1 MRYWAI
7 IGVGAFLALSMS
19 LISTVLTG
27 RTEVRPLPFAHEPL
41 EEKGGAVQRELDR
54 LYTRYDDRLASLS
67 GLLITARPTSLAA
80 ESAASKIAGVR
91 TATRISLSDS
101 GEDLHLEIRRTGE
114 GEVPFD
120 PGRFPRPVLT
130 EVSSGSGLP
139 DAKVRKIDAT
149 LMQEKTGSSGW
160 LRNGDSTL
168 YRWTKPRAHLLILI
182 GIDTL
187 SVAKLTDRWLSENPD
202 ISGGFASVLEKSGAA
217 SARLLG
223 PDGTIIEQAGSDVP
237 FGANSARFPAS
248 IRFGTWLMEGV
259 GKSTTVRIRNWPWF
273 FAGQG
278 IALVLLVASVLAATA
293 LRRADHIAAQRVS
306 FVNRASHELRTPI
319 TNMMLNV
326 DLAEEMLEEDPA
338 AARERLGRV
347 SGEASRLSRLV
358 DNLLTFS
365 RSENGTDRLH
375 LSPLDPLVTLEEVL
389 SQFDM
394 SMKDRGIEVV
404 WKGRVSAEVSADHD
418 ALAQVF
424 GNLISNVEKY
434 AASGKRLEIDT
445 QQIAGR
451 WRVEFHDHGPGISAR
466 QAPRIFDPFHRVR
479 DQVNEGVSGTGLGL
493 TIARDLARRM
503 GGELELVRSDQ
514 GATFR
519 LELSL
524 VTNE

>member
-1 MRYWAI
+1 
-7 IGVGAFLALSMS
+7 
-19 LISTVLTG
+19 
-27 RTEVRPLPFAHEPL
+27 
-41 EEKGGAVQRELDR
+41 
-54 LYTRYDDRLASLS
+54 
-67 GLLITARPTSLAA
+67 
-80 ESAASKIAGVR
+80 
-91 TATRISLSDS
+91 
-101 GEDLHLEIRRTGE
+101 
-114 GEVPFD
+114 
-120 PGRFPRPVLT
+120 
-130 EVSSGSGLP
+130 
-139 DAKVRKIDAT
+139 
-149 LMQEKTGSSGW
+149 
-160 LRNGDSTL
+160 
-168 YRWTKPRAHLLILI
+168 
-182 GIDTL
+182 
-187 SVAKLTDRWLSENPD
+187 
-202 ISGGFASVLEKSGAA
+202 
-217 SARLLG
+217 
-223 PDGTIIEQAGSDVP
+223 
-237 FGANSARFPAS
+237 
-248 IRFGTWLMEGV
+248 
-259 GKSTTVRIRNWPWF
+259 
-273 FAGQG
+273 
-278 IALVLLVASVLAATA
+278 LVASVLAATA